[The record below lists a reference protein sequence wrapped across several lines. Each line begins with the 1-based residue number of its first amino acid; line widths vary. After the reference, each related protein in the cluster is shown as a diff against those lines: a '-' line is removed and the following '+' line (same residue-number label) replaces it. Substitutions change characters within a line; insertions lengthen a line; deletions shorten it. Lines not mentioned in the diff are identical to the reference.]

1 MIVFD
6 KLGNYLKANNMKYI
20 DLQRQIKLSPSV
32 VASFQ
37 KNRNVTTETIN
48 KICEFL
54 KVQPNEIME
63 WIPDAEYNEKNAKR
77 LEIERQIEALQKQ
90 LTELKRN

>member
-1 MIVFD
+1 MIVFN

-63 WIPDAEYNEKNAKR
+63 WIPDTEYNEKNAKR
-77 LEIERQIEALQKQ
+77 LELERQIESLQKQ
-90 LTELKRN
+90 LAELKKN